1 MPPLQVQTERELL
14 FLLKNGDERAF
25 SELYNLYWDKL
36 FISAYNKLKNR
47 ELCEDI
53 LQEVFISLWNK
64 RQTLIIK
71 TTLKNYLYASV
82 TYKVY
87 DVFRKNTDLL
97 NNELLDKFDQR
108 IQESNPETVLMHQE
122 LIAQIEIAIEALP
135 EKSKVVFKLSRE
147 EQLTYIEIAKKL
159 NISTKTVEAH
169 ISKSLRLL
177 RNSLGTNIS
186 IGMVVF
192 WFLVYNTP
200 HLLDQK
206 SQLLG

>member
-25 SELYNLYWDKL
+25 SELYNLYWEKL

-71 TTLKNYLYASV
+71 TTLQNYLYASV